1 MPWLTSFERRSASS
15 RADAG
20 VQGLPSFPMVH
31 RLVFAPRPPR
41 RYWKMNDFAPEGVT
55 FSPKPCNSSS
65 QRNASLG
72 PGRIDST
79 YRLVTLPVGM
89 TARFSNHLAIT
100 IKIGRESC
108 RERVC
113 QYV

>member
-1 MPWLTSFERRSASS
+1 
-15 RADAG
+15 
-20 VQGLPSFPMVH
+20 MVH

-72 PGRIDST
+72 PGRIAST

-89 TARFSNHLAIT
+89 SARFSNHLAIT
-100 IKIGRESC
+100 IAGMSGNGNEHEGAYTTGKPSRPAISHIGRASC
-108 RERVC
+108 RERVGK
-113 QYV
+113 YV